1 MNMSC
6 YFSTL
11 ITRHVRDKLKVEVKI

>member
-11 ITRHVRDKLKVEVKI
+11 ITRHVRDNLKVEVKI